1 MKAYQASKFPRSCAL
16 HSFLFFSLP
25 PLSLFAITRL
35 RSANKSGP
43 VSIYNLTVSSPFS
56 SFSLSLWHTHATDH
70 GPPLRPARIPAN
82 LCNYRAAARPIS
94 SMALGARRRTNTRAR
109 EEERRTS
116 YRSYVHHWPAQHPP
130 TTLSLQWKILPVH
143 ESGLGAILFLFFFF
157 WNGKEIFL
165 NSKEKVIRGG
175 IIWEGGRVIKRV
187 SGSWRRKVYT
197 WGTICL

>member
-130 TTLSLQWKILPVH
+130 TTLSLQPMKNFTGSWKRCD
-143 ESGLGAILFLFFFF
+143 SFFFF

-197 WGTICL
+197 WGTVCL